1 MVFKALTVFNFNSGF
16 SVKFLMVGGTNSMA
30 SYNLMYE
37 GHSIKLEVWGEG
49 AVSLPAGPGQR
60 LGGGLELFE
69 KFFEYTP

>member
-1 MVFKALTVFNFNSGF
+1 
-16 SVKFLMVGGTNSMA
+16 MVGGTNSMA

-60 LGGGLELFE
+60 PGGGLELFE
-69 KFFEYTP
+69 KFFEYMP